1 MTVESE
7 IDLAFASASALARQ
21 LDSRRLSAMELIEF
35 YLERIDRLNALINAV
50 VTLDAERATE
60 RARAADEAT
69 ARGESWGPLHG
80 VPYTLKDT
88 QSTQGVRTTA
98 GYPPLSDYVPEVD
111 ATIAAR
117 LKAAGGILLGKT
129 NTALL
134 AYDQQTTNPIF
145 GRTNNPWDQSR
156 TPSGSSGGAGAA
168 LSAGLTPLDVGSDSG
183 GSIRVPAHFCG
194 IYGLKP
200 TMGLVSEYG
209 HIPDLPGRQRLDW
222 LLSTSGP
229 LARSLEDVDLVLRL
243 IAGPDGKDR
252 VVEPRTLV
260 APSVAER
267 GRLRIA
273 WTRTFPGTP
282 VSHEIASALERLAT
296 DLEQSGVR
304 VEEIIPA
311 VSFEEQW
318 HTYQTISTTT
328 WRNRARLHGIREV
341 DDGEELPSQE
351 QLSDAMARRQRAIA
365 QWEAF
370 FAEWDALLCPP
381 CMTTAYPHCEPGSPI
396 LVDGKPARYDEEC
409 RHGYEFNLTGHPA
422 LVCPL
427 AMSPSGLPIG
437 VQMVSARW
445 TDVRLLDIAAAISDC
460 FSPLGAPPG
469 FS

>member
-1 MTVESE
+1 
-7 IDLAFASASALARQ
+7 
-21 LDSRRLSAMELIEF
+21 
-35 YLERIDRLNALINAV
+35 
-50 VTLDAERATE
+50 
-60 RARAADEAT
+60 
-69 ARGESWGPLHG
+69 
-80 VPYTLKDT
+80 
-88 QSTQGVRTTA
+88 
-98 GYPPLSDYVPEVD
+98 
-111 ATIAAR
+111 
-117 LKAAGGILLGKT
+117 
-129 NTALL
+129 LL

-168 LSAGLTPLDVGSDSG
+168 LAAGLTPLDVGSDSG

-209 HIPDLPGRQRLDW
+209 HIPDLPGRPRLDW
-222 LLSTSGP
+222 VLSTSGP
-229 LARSLEDVDLVLRL
+229 LARSLEDIDLVLRL
-243 IAGPDGKDR
+243 IAGSDGKDR
-252 VVEPRTLV
+252 IVAPRTLV
-260 APSVAER
+260 APAVAER

-282 VSHEIASALERLAT
+282 VSQEIASTLEHLAT

-318 HTYQTISTTT
+318 HTYQTISNTT

-351 QLSDAMARRQRAIA
+351 QLSDAMGRRQRATT